1 MKNPIKQRAME
12 RFFLLDTVRHISS
25 YHKPIFNKK
34 DIKKPSELTEGEVDT
49 SLLVAVTKG
58 LGSSASEPWKLEV
71 WGL

>member
-34 DIKKPSELTEGEVDT
+34 DIKKTLRIN
-49 SLLVAVTKG
+49 
-58 LGSSASEPWKLEV
+58 
-71 WGL
+71 